1 LVEALLF
8 CARQQ
13 QNLMMLIES
22 AITPDQVEEIL
33 PVILSGNSLKYIV
46 DFRPSPHQRI
56 APVATKGNTEVEQT
70 ARRTNPSSFLE
81 TLIRRIEL
89 PPDDMKN
96 MAQKKVDLKTK
107 PLGALGRIEELAVQ
121 LSAIQRSL
129 NPTIDCRRMFVF
141 AGDHGVVEEGV
152 SAFPAKVTVQM
163 GIGNTSSASAII
175 CAVTGL
181 TPEQVV
187 GRGTGVD
194 DRGLERKRE
203 AIEKA
208 LALHDLSGSDGL
220 ALLRT
225 IGGYEL
231 GGICGAVIAAAS
243 EGCCVVSSL
252 PSAKEKEAQSV
263 KEKIDKGIK

>member
-1 LVEALLF
+1 LMQHKVARGTENFAIREA
-8 CARQQ
+8 
-13 QNLMMLIES
+13 M
-22 AITPDQVEEIL
+22 
-33 PVILSGNSLKYIV
+33 SL
-46 DFRPSPHQRI
+46 
-56 APVATKGNTEVEQT
+56 EQ
-70 ARRTNPSSFLE
+70 ALCSLDNGAKAFLE
-81 TLIRRIEL
+81 
-89 PPDDMKN
+89 KN
-96 MAQKKVDLKTK
+96 TIKRCDL
-107 PLGALGRIEELAVQ
+107 
-121 LSAIQRSL
+121 
-129 NPTIDCRRMFVF
+129 
-141 AGDHGVVEEGV
+141 AGMGE
-152 SAFPAKVTVQM
+152 M

-187 GRGTGVD
+187 GRDTGVD